1 MRTRTR
7 YGRTSLRGL
16 LKIMDNYA
24 TQYIG
29 KEVNVVID
37 RPLHSRHPKHGFEYK
52 LNYGYVPNTTAP
64 DGEEVDAYVLGI
76 DEPVESFVGIC
87 IAVIHRTND
96 SDDKLIV
103 IPSTH
108 KNITDEEI
116 KNSTHF
122 QEQFFESEIIR

>member
-1 MRTRTR
+1 
-7 YGRTSLRGL
+7 
-16 LKIMDNYA
+16 MDNYA